1 MASRYESSV
10 VRLAQHIIRWRWLV
24 IIASVALVIGAA
36 SGARFLSL
44 STDYRIWFSAENPQL
59 QAFEALQ
66 KIYTQDDNI
75 AFIVKPADG
84 TVFTQKTLKSIRK
97 LTESAWKIPFATRVD
112 SLTNFQHSFATGD
125 DLTVQDM
132 IGDPNLSPE
141 KMAAIKEII
150 LKEPLLIN
158 RIINP
163 DASTTSI
170 SVTLTLPGENIDES
184 NVIMAAARKV
194 AAEFLADN
202 PGARVALTGT
212 TPLNE
217 AFATSGEHDAK
228 TLVPLMYGILLLVMV
243 VLLRSATGTFATLLV
258 IAFSAATAMG
268 IAGWVGIQ
276 LTPVSLTAPTIILTI
291 AIADSIHI
299 LITMFKLMQKG
310 MARNEAIVESLRVN
324 FGPVFLTSLTTI
336 IGFMSLNFSDAPPFR
351 DFGNITAA
359 GVAAAWVYSIFMLPA
374 LMAVLPVRVKQT
386 TTKEAGT
393 MDRLANFVIAKC
405 KPVFFTMTLICL
417 GLIAMIPRIELNDQ
431 FVRYFDE
438 SLTFRADTEFANDN
452 LPGMYQV
459 NWSLPANEDGGIS
472 EPDYLAKVDGFTN
485 WLRAQPAVMHVAS
498 LTDVFKR
505 LNKNM
510 HADESEFYLLPE
522 SRNLA
527 AQYLLLYEMSLPYG
541 LDLNNQINVEKSSL
555 RLIVTM
561 KDMTTVE
568 LRTFGADAAH
578 WLEKNF
584 PSAASAR
591 PTGAFVMFANISKRN
606 IEGMLTGTF
615 FAFLLIGVTLMIA
628 LRSLKLGLVSLVP
641 NLIPAAMAYG
651 IWAIFVGQVGLASA
665 VTTATSLGI
674 IVDATV
680 HFLSKYIRARR
691 ENGYDAEQAIRYAF
705 STVGTALWVTSA
717 ILIAGFS
724 VLSFSTFKIN
734 GDMGLLT
741 ALAIGMAL
749 FADFLLLPTILLM
762 VDGKKTKPDTATP
775 APDKQPIAA

>member
-1 MASRYESSV
+1 MANRYETTIVS
-10 VRLAQHIIRWRWLV
+10 LAQQIIRWRWLV
-24 IIASVALVIGAA
+24 LAASLVIVLGAA

-59 QAFEALQ
+59 KAFEELQ
-66 KIYTQDDNI
+66 KVYTQDDNI
-75 AFIVKPADG
+75 SFIVKPVDG
-84 TVFTQKTLKSIRK
+84 KVFTQKTLRGIHK

-125 DLTVQDM
+125 DLTVQD
-132 IGDPNLSPE
+132 IIADPNLDP
-141 KMAAIKEII
+141 KQMAAIKQVI

-158 RIINP
+158 RIVNP
-163 DASTTSI
+163 AASTTNV
-170 SVTLTLPGENIDES
+170 SVTLTLPGKDIDES
-184 NVIMAAARKV
+184 TIIMAAAHKI
-194 AAEFLADN
+194 AAEFMKDN

-212 TPLNE
+212 TPLND
-217 AFATSGEHDAK
+217 AFATSGQRDAQ
-228 TLVPLMYGILLLVMV
+228 TLVPLMYGLLLLVMAA
-243 VLLRSATGTFATLLV
+243 LLRSVSGTFATLLV

-268 IAGWVGIQ
+268 IAGWIGIQ

-299 LITMFKLMQKG
+299 LITMFKQMQRG
-310 MARNEAIVESLRVN
+310 VARNEALVESLRVN

-351 DFGNITAA
+351 DFGNITAM
-359 GVAAAWVYSIFMLPA
+359 GVAAAWLFSIFMLPA
-374 LMAVLPVRVKQT
+374 LMAVLPVRVKQKT
-386 TTKEAGT
+386 VEEAGN
-393 MDRLANFVIAKC
+393 MDRLADFVIRNR
-405 KPVFFTMTLICL
+405 KPVFFTMTAICL
-417 GLIAMIPRIELNDQ
+417 ALIMMIPRISLNDQ

-459 NWSLPANEDGGIS
+459 NWSLPAKEDGGIS
-472 EPDYLAKVDGFTN
+472 EPDYLAKVAGFTQ
-485 WLRAQPAVMHVAS
+485 WLRDQPVVTHVAS
-498 LTDVFKR
+498 ITDVFKR

-510 HADESEFYLLPE
+510 HADESEFYRLPE

-527 AQYLLLYEMSLPYG
+527 AQYLLLFEMSLPYG

-561 KDMTTVE
+561 KDMTTVQ
-568 LRTFGADAAH
+568 LREFGESATH

-584 PSAASAR
+584 PSAASAK

-615 FAFLLIGVTLMIA
+615 IAFLLIGVTLMVA

-651 IWAIFVGQVGLASA
+651 IWSIFVGQVGLASA

-691 ENGYDAEQAIRYAF
+691 ENGYDTEQAIRYAF

-717 ILIAGFS
+717 ILIVGFS

-741 ALAIGMAL
+741 ALAIAMAL

-762 VDGKKTKPDTATP
+762 VDRDKKKSETTTP
-775 APDKQPIAA
+775 AEQPAAA

>member
-1 MASRYESSV
+1 MAKGYETAV
-10 VRLAQHIIRWRWLV
+10 VNLARQIIRWRWLV
-24 IIASVALVIGAA
+24 IVASLMIVAGAA

-59 QAFEALQ
+59 QAFEELQ
-66 KIYTQDDNI
+66 KVYTQDDNI
-75 AFIVKPADG
+75 SFIVKPKNG
-84 TVFTQKTLKSIRK
+84 VVFDQKTLLGIQEI
-97 LTESAWKIPFATRVD
+97 TESAWKIPFATRVD

-132 IGDPNLSPE
+132 IADAGLDPK
-141 KMAAIKEII
+141 KMAAIKEVAM
-150 LKEPLLIN
+150 KEPLLAQ
-158 RIINP
+158 RIINA

-170 SVTLTLPGENIDES
+170 SVTLTLPGENINES
-184 NVIMAAARKV
+184 EVIMAAAHKI
-194 AAEFLADN
+194 AASFLEKH

-212 TPLNE
+212 TPLND
-217 AFATSGEHDAK
+217 AFATSGQRDAQ
-228 TLVPLMYGILLLVMV
+228 TLVPLMYGILLLVMIA
-243 VLLRSATGTFATLLV
+243 LLRSFTGTFATLLV

-268 IAGWVGIQ
+268 LAGWMGVQ

-299 LITMFKLMQKG
+299 LITMFKLMQGG
-310 MARNEAIVESLRVN
+310 MGRNDALVESLRVN
-324 FGPVFLTSLTTI
+324 FGPVFLTSVTTI

-351 DFGNITAA
+351 DFGNITAM
-359 GVAAAWVYSIFMLPA
+359 GVAAAWFFSIFMLPA
-374 LMAVLPVRVKQT
+374 LMAVLPVRVKLKT
-386 TTKEAGT
+386 VKEAGI
-393 MDRLANFVIAKC
+393 MDRLADFVIRRRKQ
-405 KPVFFTMTLICL
+405 VFITMTAICL
-417 GLIAMIPRIELNDQ
+417 GLIAMIPTLDLNDQ

-459 NWSLPANEDGGIS
+459 NWSLPAQEDGGIS
-472 EPDYLAKVDGFTN
+472 EPEYLQKVAGFTD
-485 WLRAQPAVMHVAS
+485 WLRDQPAVMHVAS

-510 HADESEFYLLPE
+510 HADESEFYRLPE

-527 AQYLLLYEMSLPYG
+527 AQYLLLFEMSLPYG

-568 LRTFGADAAH
+568 LRDFGHDATK
-578 WLEKNF
+578 WLETNF
-584 PSAASAR
+584 PSAAKAR

-615 FAFLLIGVTLMIA
+615 IAFLLIGVTLMVA

-680 HFLSKYIRARR
+680 HFLSKYTRAKR
-691 ENGYDAEQAIRYAF
+691 EKGQNAEEAIRYAF

-717 ILIAGFS
+717 ILIAGFA

-741 ALAIGMAL
+741 AIAIGMAL

-762 VDGKKTKPDTATP
+762 VDKDKQKPEAATP
-775 APDKQPIAA
+775 IEQPVSA

>member
-1 MASRYESSV
+1 MGKGYETAV
-10 VRLAQHIIRWRWLV
+10 VNLARQIIRWRWLV
-24 IIASVALVIGAA
+24 IVASLVIVAGAA
-36 SGARFLSL
+36 SGARFLTL

-59 QAFEALQ
+59 QAFEELQ
-66 KIYTQDDNI
+66 KVYTQDDNI
-75 AFIVKPADG
+75 SFIVKPKNG
-84 TVFTQKTLKSIRK
+84 VVFDQKTLLGIQEI
-97 LTESAWKIPFATRVD
+97 TESAWKIPFATRVD

-132 IGDPNLSPE
+132 IADAGLDPK
-141 KMAAIKEII
+141 KMAAIKEIAM
-150 LKEPLLIN
+150 KEPLLAQ
-158 RIINP
+158 RILNA
-163 DASTTSI
+163 DASTTSV
-170 SVTLTLPGENIDES
+170 SVTLTLPGENINES
-184 NVIMAAARKV
+184 EVIMAAANKI
-194 AAEFLADN
+194 AASFLEKH

-212 TPLNE
+212 TPLND
-217 AFATSGEHDAK
+217 AFATSGQHDAQ
-228 TLVPLMYGILLLVMV
+228 TLVPMMYGILLLVMIA
-243 VLLRSATGTFATLLV
+243 LLRSFTGTFATLLV

-268 IAGWVGIQ
+268 LAGWMGVQ

-299 LITMFKLMQKG
+299 LITMFKLMQGG
-310 MARNEAIVESLRVN
+310 MGRNDALVESLRVN

-351 DFGNITAA
+351 DFGNITAM
-359 GVAAAWVYSIFMLPA
+359 GVAAAWFFSIFMLPA
-374 LMAVLPVRVKQT
+374 LMAVLPVRVKAK
-386 TTKEAGT
+386 TTKEVGT
-393 MDRLANFVIAKC
+393 MDRLADFVIRRRKQ
-405 KPVFFTMTLICL
+405 VFITMTAICL
-417 GLIAMIPRIELNDQ
+417 GLIAMIPTLDLNDQ

-438 SLTFRADTEFANDN
+438 SLTFRADTEFANNN

-459 NWSLPANEDGGIS
+459 NWSLPAQEDGGIS
-472 EPDYLAKVDGFTN
+472 EPEYLEKVAGFTD
-485 WLRAQPAVMHVAS
+485 WLRDQPAVMHVAS
-498 LTDVFKR
+498 ITDIFKR

-510 HADESEFYLLPE
+510 HADEGEFYRLPE

-568 LRTFGADAAH
+568 LRDFGHDATK
-578 WLEKNF
+578 WLETNF
-584 PSAASAR
+584 PSASKAR

-615 FAFLLIGVTLMIA
+615 IAFLLIGVTLMVA

-641 NLIPAAMAYG
+641 NLVPAAMAYG

-680 HFLSKYIRARR
+680 HFLSKYTRAKR
-691 ENGYDAEQAIRYAF
+691 ENGQNAEEAIRYAF

-717 ILIAGFS
+717 ILIAGFA

-741 ALAIGMAL
+741 ALAIAMAL

-762 VDGKKTKPDTATP
+762 VDKDKKSPEATTP
-775 APDKQPIAA
+775 VKQPVSA